1 MSNETVIWQKASEI
15 FATLSD
21 LPVTEAMEQLREQQN
36 LTEEVRE
43 AVLVLI
49 NSAEH
54 ASRFFEDKILKA
66 IPSQFQNVMKPGDKL
81 DEYELLE
88 QLGHGGMS
96 QVFKAKRLKGT
107 PQKLVA
113 IKVFAPRSNQQELLS
128 HFINEQQI
136 LSKFSHPNIV
146 DMLHGGKTDDN
157 IAYLVMELVENAL
170 PFDKFCNQ
178 YNLTDRKKI
187 SYIVQCAD

>member
-1 MSNETVIWQKASEI
+1 MSNETVIWQRASEI
-15 FATLSD
+15 FARLSD

-146 DMLHGGKTDDN
+146 DML
-157 IAYLVMELVENAL
+157 
-170 PFDKFCNQ
+170 
-178 YNLTDRKKI
+178 
-187 SYIVQCAD
+187 